1 VEHPSERAM
10 PEGVKPYGM
19 CALPII
25 LQGAHAGLFFRR
37 GEDDFVGISP
47 LEKKFLNGR
56 RSFVSRWNGLPPA
69 DEKLFS
75 PE

>member
-1 VEHPSERAM
+1 M
-10 PEGVKPYGM
+10 PDGVKPYGM

-25 LQGAHAGLFFRR
+25 LQGAHAGFFL
-37 GEDDFVGISP
+37 GGAKTILSEYPP
-47 LEKKFLNGR
+47 LKKKFLNSR